1 MKESFSV
8 GDRVT
13 LSDSM
18 RSACGNDAR
27 YAYGIVTR
35 IGWWDIVDVRFC
47 GISQDIGMRSDELI
61 PYEKNS

>member
-1 MKESFSV
+1 MKKSFSV

-18 RSACGNDAR
+18 RSACNNDER

-35 IGWWDIVDVRFC
+35 IGYWDIVDVRFC
-47 GISQDIGMRSDELI
+47 GIDIDIGMRSDELVFC
-61 PYEKNS
+61 